1 MAIILLLGFL
11 LNRKTSI
18 SYSLSLAGL
27 LILIVNPYQLFNI
40 GFQLSFLSLLSIIYI
55 YPKIKN
61 LLPYKNYKLK
71 ILRFAVDLFCISLSV
86 WLVLWAVI
94 AYYFRIITPV
104 TVLANMVIVPY
115 ISIVISMGIILILVG
130 MLLPIAAPLFSAT
143 TNLILIVL
151 VYIIEFFNQLPFAY
165 FYL

>member
-1 MAIILLLGFL
+1 
-11 LNRKTSI
+11 LNRKASI

-27 LILIVNPYQLFNI
+27 IILIVNPYQLFNI

-61 LLPYKNYKLK
+61 LLFPKNYKFR
-71 ILRFAVDLFCISLSV
+71 ILRFIINAFCVSLSV
-86 WLVLWAVI
+86 WLALWAVI

-104 TVLANMVIVPY
+104 TVLANIVIVPY
-115 ISIVISMGIILILVG
+115 ISIVISLGIILILAG
-130 MLLPIAAPLFSAT
+130 MLLPAIAPLFAAT
-143 TNLILIVL
+143 TNLILVIL
-151 VYIIEFFNQLPFAY
+151 IYIIEFFNRFPLAY